1 MIETPYRLEYYLD
14 DNDKAPFLG
23 WLYSL
28 RDKVAVYRIRA
39 RLDRVELG
47 NFGTAKPVGEGVSE
61 LKIDHGPGYR
71 VYYALN
77 GKSVVLLLIGGDKST
92 QHKDIETAKAYWKR
106 QKEELQKIYEMPFI
120 YLHSIAASPPI

>member
-1 MIETPYRLEYYLD
+1 MTETRYRLEYYLD
-14 DNDKAPFLG
+14 DSGKAPFLG

-47 NFGTAKPVGEGVSE
+47 NFGTVKPVGDGVSE

-71 VYYALN
+71 LYYAMN
-77 GKSVVLLLIGGDKST
+77 GKAVVLLLIGGDKST
-92 QHKDIETAKAYWKR
+92 QQKDIEIAKSYWKR
-106 QKEELQKIYEMPFI
+106 QKEE
-120 YLHSIAASPPI
+120 

>member
-1 MIETPYRLEYYLD
+1 MTETPYSLEYYLD
-14 DNDKAPFLG
+14 DNGEAPFVQ

-47 NFGTAKPVGEGVSE
+47 NFGTVKSVGGGVSE

-71 VYYALN
+71 VYYAMS
-77 GKSVVLLLIGGDKST
+77 GKTVVLLLIGGDKAT
-92 QHKDIETAKAYWKR
+92 QQKDIETARAYWKQ
-106 QKEELQKIYEMPFI
+106 QKEE
-120 YLHSIAASPPI
+120 

>member
-1 MIETPYRLEYYLD
+1 MTETPCRLEYYLD
-14 DNDKAPFLG
+14 DKGKAPFLV

-28 RDKVAVYRIRA
+28 RDKAAVYRIRA

-47 NFGTAKPVGEGVSE
+47 NFGTVKPVGDGVSE

-71 VYYALN
+71 IYYAMN

-92 QHKDIETAKAYWKR
+92 QQKDIVTAKAHWKR
-106 QKEELQKIYEMPFI
+106 QKEE
-120 YLHSIAASPPI
+120 

>member
-1 MIETPYRLEYYLD
+1 MVETPYRLEYYLD
-14 DNDKAPFLG
+14 DNGKAPFLE

-28 RDKVAVYRIRA
+28 RDKMTVYRIRA

-47 NFGTAKPVGEGVSE
+47 NFGTAKPLGDGVSE

-71 VYYALN
+71 VYYAMN
-77 GKSVVLLLIGGDKST
+77 GKTVVLLLIGGDKST

-106 QKEELQKIYEMPFI
+106 QKEE
-120 YLHSIAASPPI
+120 